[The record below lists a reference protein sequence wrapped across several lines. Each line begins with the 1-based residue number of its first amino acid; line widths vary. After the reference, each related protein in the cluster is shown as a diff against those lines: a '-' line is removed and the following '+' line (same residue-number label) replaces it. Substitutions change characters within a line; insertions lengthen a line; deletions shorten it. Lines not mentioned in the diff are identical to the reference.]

1 MKKIIGF
8 LMLITL
14 FAAPVG
20 ALADDDPQPPKE
32 QPEKPVA
39 MRHGKVSLK
48 AGTFGPR
55 TPSHVLLDFY
65 YAEGIVLFS
74 SSSHYATLDVTVLDE
89 ATGDTWNGLITTDS
103 PSMSGTFDEG
113 TYTVTCVNEQG
124 QTFVG
129 YFEL

>member
-14 FAAPVG
+14 FVAPVG
-20 ALADDDPQPPKE
+20 ALADDDPQPP
-32 QPEKPVA
+32 QNTEKTDK
-39 MRHGKVSLK
+39 MRFAQARMKCGSIMHR
-48 AGTFGPR
+48 A
-55 TPSHVLLDFY
+55 PSNVFLDFY
-65 YAEGIVLFS
+65 FAEGIVLFS

-103 PSMSGTFDEG
+103 PSISGPFDEG